1 MATKLGAKAPK
12 TYKFPKSMGA
22 CADRLF
28 EVREARLEA
37 KKIVDALEAE
47 EKAIR
52 DHIIDNLSKEST
64 GAAGKHHRVQVVP
77 KEIPQV
83 EAWDKLYPYIK
94 RYDAFDLLQRR
105 LNEAAVRERL
115 ENNKKVPGVI
125 IFKTKTVSLTK
136 I

>member
-1 MATKLGAKAPK
+1 MAEKLGAKAPK
-12 TYKFPKSMGA
+12 NYKFPKSMGA

-28 EVREARLEA
+28 DVREARLQA
-37 KKIVDALEAE
+37 KKIADELEAE
-47 EKAIR
+47 EKAIKE
-52 DHIIDNLSKEST
+52 HIINNLSKDST
-64 GAAGKHHRVQVVP
+64 GAAGKHHRVQIVP

-94 RYDAFDLLQRR
+94 KNDAFDLLQRR

-115 ENNKKVPGVI
+115 ENKKKIPGVI
-125 IFKTKTVSLTK
+125 LFPTKSVSLTK